1 MKELLLFVKHPY
13 TAIIIATLWLGT
25 AALIGID
32 RKLPITKMVLINM
45 VASLVMATVGFKT
58 KKES

>member
-25 AALIGID
+25 AALIAID
-32 RKLPITKMVLINM
+32 TKLPIIKMVLINM
-45 VASLVMATVGFKT
+45 VASLIMSTVGFKT
-58 KKES
+58 KKDS